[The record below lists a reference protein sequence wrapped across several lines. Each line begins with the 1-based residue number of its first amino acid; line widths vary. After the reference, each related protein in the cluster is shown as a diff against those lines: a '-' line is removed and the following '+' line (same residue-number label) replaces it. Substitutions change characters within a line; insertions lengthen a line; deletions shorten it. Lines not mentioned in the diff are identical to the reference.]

1 MLLQHLFNGL
11 LAWTYCTLL
20 AFGFYFASVGCR
32 HFNFTSGFG
41 YLLGPYVVLFFLLH
55 HLWPV
60 GIGISLLCCVG
71 LGVLYQSLT
80 VWLSK
85 RGLREG
91 QLLIVSLG
99 IMAAGENGLALI
111 FGSTSQAL
119 WPFNPADTFYQNKSL
134 VITKQELISILVSG
148 GLIVAIILLW
158 SKALLG
164 VALRGLLESRL
175 NLMLRGYNV
184 NSLEKIIS
192 SIGFLL
198 VGIAGIL
205 WASDSRVRPSMA
217 LDASLT
223 GIVTFIV
230 GPILARGLWGLLF
243 ASLAIAIIK
252 VLFTVYLQGDWGMTV
267 PLIVFLAALLVYRGK
282 LVLQIG

>member
-11 LAWTYCTLL
+11 LTWTYCTLVG
-20 AFGFYFASVGCR
+20 FGFYFASVGCR

-41 YLLGPYVVLFFLLH
+41 YLLGPYIVLFFLLH

-60 GIGISLLCCVG
+60 GIGISLLGCAG
-71 LGVLYQSLT
+71 LGALYHSLAA
-80 VWLSK
+80 WLSK

-119 WPFNPADTFYQNKSL
+119 WPFNPADAFYQHQSL
-134 VITKQELISILVSG
+134 VITRQELISILVGG
-148 GLIVAIILLW
+148 GLIVALMLLW
-158 SKALLG
+158 RKALLG
-164 VALRGLLESRL
+164 VALRALLESRL

-184 NSLEKIIS
+184 NALEKIIS

-205 WASDSRVRPSMA
+205 WASESRVRPSMA
-217 LDASLT
+217 LDASLI

-243 ASLAIAIIK
+243 ASLAIALIK
-252 VLFTVYLQGDWGMTV
+252 VLFALYLQGDWGMTV
-267 PLIVFLAALLVYRGK
+267 PLIVFLAALLVYRSK
-282 LVLQIG
+282 LALRVG